1 MDDDLPPQGIPT
13 DEWAATS
20 PFMRQAFHVLLSI
33 VAQQQQHSA
42 HLQQRVVDLE
52 AKSDM
57 VSYLPYAQ
65 LPPRRDLPDY
75 PDE

>member
-1 MDDDLPPQGIPT
+1 M
-13 DEWAATS
+13 W
-20 PFMRQAFHVLLSI
+20 QAFRVLLSI

-57 VSYLPYAQ
+57 VLYLPYAQ
-65 LPPRRDLPDY
+65 SPPRRDLPDY